1 MTHIL
6 PFTPPDWLTPQLFV
20 SAHVIIIVLHVALG
34 AAAYGIWLERKVS
47 AWVQDRVGP
56 NRVGPAGLLQPL
68 ADGLKLISKEE
79 FRPRG
84 VDVVLFSIAP
94 FLSVIPAMVGIAAI
108 PWSGGIDVSVF
119 GLQDLDEVVRLQGAN
134 LNLGIVFLLAS
145 ASLGVYGVTLGGWA
159 SNSKYSFL
167 GGLRAGAQMISYE
180 IPMGICLLCVVLS
193 AGTLR
198 MDEVIRQQTD
208 HGWFLLHIP
217 LPAIIFYICML
228 AEANR
233 APFDLAE
240 AESELVGGWHTEYS
254 SMKWASFFL
263 AEYIH
268 VFVGSAFFAVIFMGG
283 WSINPLPF
291 GPDLP
296 DVNPANWGIVGA
308 IVLPLVQFGVLMS
321 KVLLMIV
328 LTIVIRWTLPR
339 FRFDQLM
346 RLAWEGLIPASLV
359 CLLITSSMVYFGMQ
373 EFMFIG
379 GLISIILV
387 LIGRQFLPKDETNRR
402 IGMIGSRFS
411 PVSG

>member
-1 MTHIL
+1 MTDLL
-6 PFTPPDWLTPQLFV
+6 PIALPAWLTPQLMA
-20 SAHVIIIVLHVALG
+20 SALVIVIVLHVALG
-34 AAAYGIWLERKVS
+34 AAAYGIWLERKLS

-56 NRVGPAGLLQPL
+56 NRVGPFGLLQPI
-68 ADGLKLISKEE
+68 ADGLKLITKEE

-84 VDVVLFSIAP
+84 VDVALFSIAP

-108 PWSGGIDVSVF
+108 PWAGGLDLSAF
-119 GLQDLDEVVRLQGAN
+119 GLEGVVRLQGADF
-134 LNLGIVFLLAS
+134 NLGIVFLLAS

-159 SNSKYSFL
+159 SNSKYSFF

-180 IPMGICLLCVVLS
+180 IPMGICLLCVVLA

-208 HGWFLLHIP
+208 HGWFLLHMP
-217 LPAIIFYICML
+217 LPAIMFYICML

-283 WSINPLPF
+283 WSVNPLPF

-296 DVNPANWGIVGA
+296 DVNPANWEALGA
-308 IVLPLVQFGVLMS
+308 ILLPLIQFGVLMG
-321 KVLLMIV
+321 KVVLMV
-328 LTIVIRWTLPR
+328 ALTMMVRGTLPR
-339 FRFDQLM
+339 LRFDQLM

-359 CLLITSSMVYFGMQ
+359 CLLVTSAMVYFGMQ

-379 GLISIILV
+379 GLASIALV
-387 LIGRQFLPKDETNRR
+387 LLGRPFLPRDETNRR

-411 PVSG
+411 PVSA